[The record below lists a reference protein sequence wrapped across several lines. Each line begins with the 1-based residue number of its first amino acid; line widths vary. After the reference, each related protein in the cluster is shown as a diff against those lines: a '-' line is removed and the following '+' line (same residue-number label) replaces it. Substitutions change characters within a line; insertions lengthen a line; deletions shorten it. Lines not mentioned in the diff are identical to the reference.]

1 MTMDAFSPLFVI
13 LLVAIPLFEACY
25 AIPFAILIDF
35 SPGYGF
41 VLGIIGNLLPVI
53 PLLPTLGPV
62 SAWLQARC
70 SQMDRFF
77 SWLFTRTRR
86 NKDLVYRWGALA
98 LFLFVAIPLPMT
110 GSWSGCAMAFVFN
123 IEFKGAFAAISTGA
137 VVVALITTLP
147 TRGLLK
153 IFGSVS

>member
-25 AIPFAILIDF
+25 AIPFAILLDF
-35 SPGYGF
+35 SPGYAF

-53 PLLPTLGPV
+53 PLLLTLGPV

-86 NKDLVYRWGALA
+86 DKDLVYRWGALA